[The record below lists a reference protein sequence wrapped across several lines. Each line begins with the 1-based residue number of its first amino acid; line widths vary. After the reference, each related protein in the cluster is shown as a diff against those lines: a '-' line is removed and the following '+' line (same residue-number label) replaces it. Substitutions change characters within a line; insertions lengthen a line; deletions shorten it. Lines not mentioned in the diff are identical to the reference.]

1 MADRTEMMGI
11 RKWHGRILALALISS
26 LAACGPGEQ
35 QAQIEEPVAAQP
47 GESPVMAETEATEIP
62 AMPEMLDMSG
72 RFADMFITEITGDFN
87 PGLQNGDQFPAI
99 SAMYEGEEIM
109 SIDRFIRDKGAIFI
123 AARSVDW

>member
-1 MADRTEMMGI
+1 MKSI
-11 RKWHGRILALALISS
+11 RKWLGRTLALALISS

-35 QAQIEEPVAAQP
+35 QDQIEEPIAAQP
-47 GESPVMAETEATEIP
+47 GESPVMEETEATETP

-87 PGLQNGDQFPAI
+87 PGLQIGDRFPAI
-99 SAMYEGEEIM
+99 RAMYEGEEIT

>member
-1 MADRTEMMGI
+1 MV
-11 RKWHGRILALALISS
+11 LALISS

-35 QAQIEEPVAAQP
+35 QAQIEEPIAAQP
-47 GESPVMAETEATEIP
+47 SESPVMAETEATEIP

-87 PGLQNGDQFPAI
+87 PGLQIGDQFPAI
-99 SAMYEGEEIM
+99 RAMYEGKEIT

-123 AARSVDW
+123 AARSADW